1 MAPTPAMPTYIPS
14 DILTETE
21 TIHYIPETIHYIR
34 QNCNTK
40 NDESSGTVLRGK
52 IVHVPWVHTKD
63 DIEEYEKDPT
73 CRKFCKMVV
82 ETDQILEYIKTVTKS
97 IDDELEKMNASAPI
111 LVAPS
116 RAMPTYIPS
125 DTPTETKTVGY
136 MRQNCNRK
144 NKDPCG
150 SVLRGKTAHIPWVH
164 TKHDIEEYEQDPTF
178 LQRTKYAN
186 IGAEFPVGSLVLIPD
201 GKGGLIVRL
210 TSEVKSGVMDSLCS
224 AVSPRSCGHPLV
236 RGKHRCVDCGQSV
249 QEVFDPSDSQ
259 KVTAHLMKGN
269 LIEPF
274 WSLYR
279 DVEIVGEADYNGVDG
294 RSMAGIDSAGKWT
307 HFWKLRD

>member
-1 MAPTPAMPTYIPS
+1 MPVYIPS
-14 DILTETE
+14 EIPTEVKTVR
-21 TIHYIPETIHYIR
+21 YIR
-34 QNCNTK
+34 QNCNRK
-40 NDESSGTVLRGK
+40 NNDPCGSVLSGKTAH
-52 IVHVPWVHTKD
+52 IPWVNTKH
-63 DIEEYEKDPT
+63 DIEEYEQDPT
-73 CRKFCKMVV
+73 FLHRTKWNMGD
-82 ETDQILEYIKTVTKS
+82 TDQLIEYIEGIIKS
-97 IDDELEKMNASAPI
+97 YDEDLEKMNASAPMS
-111 LVAPS
+111 VAPPL
-116 RAMPTYIPS
+116 RMPTYVPS

-144 NKDPCG
+144 NNDPCG

-201 GKGGLIVRL
+201 GKRGLIVRL
-210 TSEVKSGVMDSLCS
+210 SSEVKSGVMGSLCS

-259 KVTAHLMKGN
+259 KLAAHLMKGH

-279 DVEIVGEADYNGVDG
+279 DVEIVGEANYDGVDG

>member
-1 MAPTPAMPTYIPS
+1 M
-14 DILTETE
+14 
-21 TIHYIPETIHYIR
+21 
-34 QNCNTK
+34 K
-40 NDESSGTVLRGK
+40 NDVSGGSV
-52 IVHVPWVHTKD
+52 IIPWVHTKD
-63 DIEEYEKDPT
+63 DIEEYEQDPT
-73 CRKFCKMVV
+73 CGKFYKMGD
-82 ETDQILEYIKTVTKS
+82 TDQILEYIKTVTQS

-210 TSEVKSGVMDSLCS
+210 TSEVKSGVMGSLCS
-224 AVSPRSCGHPLV
+224 AVSPRSCGHSLV

-259 KVTAHLMKGN
+259 KVTAHLMKGH

-274 WSLYR
+274 WSIYR
-279 DVEIVGEADYNGVDG
+279 EVEIVGEADYNGVDG

>member
-1 MAPTPAMPTYIPS
+1 MVPSPAM
-14 DILTETE
+14 
-21 TIHYIPETIHYIR
+21 
-34 QNCNTK
+34 Q
-40 NDESSGTVLRGK
+40 
-52 IVHVPWVHTKD
+52 
-63 DIEEYEKDPT
+63 
-73 CRKFCKMVV
+73 
-82 ETDQILEYIKTVTKS
+82 
-97 IDDELEKMNASAPI
+97 
-111 LVAPS
+111 
-116 RAMPTYIPS
+116 TYIPS

-210 TSEVKSGVMDSLCS
+210 TSDVKSGVMDSLCS

-259 KVTAHLMKGN
+259 KVTAHLMKGH

-274 WSLYR
+274 WSIYR
-279 DVEIVGEADYNGVDG
+279 EVEIVGEADYNGVDG

>member
-1 MAPTPAMPTYIPS
+1 MAPPS
-14 DILTETE
+14 GM
-21 TIHYIPETIHYIR
+21 
-34 QNCNTK
+34 
-40 NDESSGTVLRGK
+40 S
-52 IVHVPWVHTKD
+52 
-63 DIEEYEKDPT
+63 
-73 CRKFCKMVV
+73 
-82 ETDQILEYIKTVTKS
+82 
-97 IDDELEKMNASAPI
+97 
-111 LVAPS
+111 
-116 RAMPTYIPS
+116 TYIPS

-164 TKHDIEEYEQDPTF
+164 TKYDIEEYEQDPTF

-210 TSEVKSGVMDSLCS
+210 TSDVKSGVMGSLCS